1 MAIKRTLQKKF
12 CFCLFFLHFSPF
24 GVQAAEVDRQLLQ
37 SLNSE
42 AGHDQAR
49 KKEFKADRKARKAFD
64 NEREKE
70 LALFLEQQEKWEMTR
85 ERGLAEYR
93 SRQQDKSPTDDGPE
107 YKEDQKIKRQEYLK
121 KEQARL
127 SVVQTRQ
134 KITARQSPLDA
145 LQELEELN
153 IDQTRPR
160 FDLRKRGKNKWVG
173 KDGKSN
179 SGSSGSS
186 GSSGF
191 APPPAAFD
199 DFPQPEY
206 MPAPMDNFEDIP
218 PPPPPPI
225 NFDGSMGFG
234 GVDSGFGDIP
244 PPPPP
249 PLDDDF

>member
-1 MAIKRTLQKKF
+1 MRIVRIIF
-12 CFCLFFLHFSPF
+12 CFCTFLLQFSHV
-24 GVQAAEVDRQLLQ
+24 GLRAAEIDRQMLQ
-37 SLNSE
+37 TLNSE

-49 KKEFKADRKARKAFD
+49 KKEFKAERKARKAFD

-70 LALFLEQQEKWEMTR
+70 LALFLEQQEKWEITR
-85 ERGLAEYR
+85 ERGLSEYR
-93 SRQQDKSPTDDGPE
+93 SRKKDKSPTDDGPE
-107 YKEDQKIKRQEYLK
+107 FKQDQKIKQQEELK
-121 KEQARL
+121 SEQARRL
-127 SVVQTRQ
+127 VVQTRQ
-134 KITARQSPLDA
+134 KIVGRQSPSDIA
-145 LQELEELN
+145 QELEELN
-153 IDQTRPR
+153 IDQKRPR

-173 KDGKSN
+173 SSGKAN

-218 PPPPPPI
+218 PPPPPPM

-249 PLDDDF
+249 PVEDDF